1 MTREKCV
8 AIFTPKLKAA
18 VPLSLISLTNGV
30 WWQLSNSGWKRDL
43 LKHGN
48 TENKEGT
55 RGSQKYI
62 YSKFTQLKE
71 EVLGAVSIVNY
82 FRPPGV
88 RNKSKKVNR
97 RKVVFINQPLGIHY
111 ATLDIFHIDNQVQND
126 NNTGLDK
133 RFRNF
138 IQEEALNI

>member
-1 MTREKCV
+1 MET
-8 AIFTPKLKAA
+8 
-18 VPLSLISLTNGV
+18 
-30 WWQLSNSGWKRDL
+30 W
-43 LKHGN
+43 N
-48 TENKEGT
+48 TKTEQGA
-55 RGSQKYI
+55 QIDI

-97 RKVVFINQPLGIHY
+97 RKVVFINQPHGIHY

-126 NNTGLDK
+126 NNTGL
-133 RFRNF
+133 RY
-138 IQEEALNI
+138 